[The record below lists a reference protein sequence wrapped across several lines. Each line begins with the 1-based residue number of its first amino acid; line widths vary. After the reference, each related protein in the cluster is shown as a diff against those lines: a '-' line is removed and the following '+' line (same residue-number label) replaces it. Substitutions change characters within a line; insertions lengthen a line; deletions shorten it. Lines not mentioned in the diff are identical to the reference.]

1 MDDIAKMVSQR
12 TGLSQDQS
20 LKATQVVMDI
30 LMNRLPTPI
39 ANQVRDT
46 MMGSNKGSNDM
57 GNIARGMGSSMGQR

>member
-46 MMGSNKGSNDM
+46 MMGNGKGTSDM
-57 GNIARGMGSSMGQR
+57 GNIARDMGSSMGQR